1 MADGAHGDT
10 GDFAVR
16 IFSVVHWNRYGK
28 SAGAA
33 AQILLRHVVG
43 RNVPD
48 PTVKKGLTIP
58 YLTGL
63 PYQAQVS
70 HSMATNR
77 HPG

>member
-10 GDFAVR
+10 GEY
-16 IFSVVHWNRYGK
+16 VVLVVETRESK
-28 SAGAA
+28 SAHAPVP
-33 AQILLRHVVG
+33 ILLRQMMG

-48 PTVKKGLTIP
+48 TANKKRLVTLK
-58 YLTGL
+58 YH
-63 PYQAQVS
+63 AQVG